1 MPRPFAQLVML
12 ALVVLA
18 LPAMAWISSTAWI
31 PSTAWADS
39 GPAPFDPRFREG
51 APSDAL
57 VGGAQVLSRGHL
69 NAFVDLF
76 ESSFD
81 VALPRATEALLRKE
95 LVASFRKADAEG
107 RKGFLALV
115 DNIVEIRRCA
125 RCCNGR
131 GVRTCLRVFRGA
143 VDQRLRTDP
152 DDPAHRIIQH
162 VLERR
167 HTVVW
172 LGIPEVKDLSAQ
184 AYLETVLFVASL
196 GRDEPLR
203 LSPGQISALKDYLD
217 RDLRKLP
224 EKVRDRLAR
233 AHREWL
239 LVKARWDRGRDA
251 RRLALRWQAVRL
263 MARLVPKTG
272 GHTVGEGADL
282 AAYRREAAR
291 LRKADRG
298 FDAVT
303 ALARNP
309 ELLHQALD
317 DGIDASR
324 GVPEF
329 TFMYR

>member
-1 MPRPFAQLVML
+1 MPRFVL
-12 ALVVLA
+12 AIALLA
-18 LPAMAWISSTAWI
+18 LPAA
-31 PSTAWADS
+31 AWADA
-39 GPAPFDPRFREG
+39 GPAPFDPRFRTG
-51 APSDAL
+51 APSDEL
-57 VGGAQVLSRGHL
+57 VGGKQVLSRGHV
-69 NAFVDLF
+69 NAFIDLF
-76 ESSFD
+76 EASFD
-81 VALPRATEALLRKE
+81 VALPKETEVLLRRE
-95 LVASFRKADAEG
+95 LQSSFRRADAAG
-107 RKGFLALV
+107 RQAFLDLV

-131 GVRTCLRVFRGA
+131 GVRACLRAFRRA
-143 VDQRLRTDP
+143 VDQRLQATPEDP
-152 DDPAHRIIQH
+152 SHRILRH

-172 LGIPEVKDLSAQ
+172 LGIPEVKDLAAE

-203 LSPGQISALKDYLD
+203 LSPGQVSALKDYLD
-217 RDLRKLP
+217 RDLRRLK
-224 EKVRDRLAR
+224 ETVRDRLALS
-233 AHREWL
+233 HREWL
-239 LVKARWDRGRDA
+239 LVKARWDRGRDE
-251 RRLALRWQAVRL
+251 RRLAMRWQAVRL

-272 GHTVGEGADL
+272 GHTVGEGTDL

-291 LRKADRG
+291 LRSADRG

-317 DGIDASR
+317 DGLSVRR

>member
-1 MPRPFAQLVML
+1 MPRLLLLLLLACFPAQ
-12 ALVVLA
+12 
-18 LPAMAWISSTAWI
+18 
-31 PSTAWADS
+31 AWAD
-39 GPAPFDPRFREG
+39 GGGELFDPRFREG
-51 APSDAL
+51 APSDDV
-57 VGGAQVLSRGHL
+57 VGGSPLLARGHL

-76 ESSFD
+76 EASFD
-81 VALPRATEALLRKE
+81 VALPRETEAMLRRE
-95 LVASFRKADAEG
+95 LAASFRRADAAE
-107 RKGFLALV
+107 RQRFLDLV

-125 RCCNGR
+125 RCCNNR
-131 GVRTCLRVFRGA
+131 GVRACLRAFRRA
-143 VDQRLRTDP
+143 VDRRLRADTK
-152 DDPAHRIIQH
+152 DPAHRILRH

-172 LGIPEVKDLSAQ
+172 LGIPEVKDLAAQ
-184 AYLETVLFVASL
+184 AYLETVVFVASL
-196 GRDEPLR
+196 GRDETIR

-224 EKVRDRLAR
+224 ERVRDRLAR
-233 AHREWL
+233 SHRQWL
-239 LVKARWDRGRDA
+239 LAKARWDRGRDE
-251 RRLALRWQAVRL
+251 RRLAMRWQAVRL

-272 GHTVGEGADL
+272 GHSVGADGDL
-282 AAYRREAAR
+282 ASYRREAAR
-291 LRKADRG
+291 VRGADRG

-317 DGIDASR
+317 DGFALRR

>member
-1 MPRPFAQLVML
+1 MSRLVL

-18 LPAMAWISSTAWI
+18 LPAMAW
-31 PSTAWADS
+31 ADGGS
-39 GPAPFDPRFREG
+39 KPFDPRFREG
-51 APSDAL
+51 APSDEL
-57 VGGAQVLSRGHL
+57 VGGTLVLSRGHL
-69 NAFVDLF
+69 SAFVDLF
-76 ESSFD
+76 ESAFD
-81 VALPRATEALLRKE
+81 VALPRDTEVLLRKE
-95 LVASFRKADAEG
+95 LVTSFRKAGAED
-107 RKGFLALV
+107 RRAFLALV

-131 GVRTCLRVFRGA
+131 GVRTCLRLFRGA
-143 VDQRLRTDP
+143 VDQRLRADP
-152 DDPAHRIIQH
+152 DNPAHRIIQH

-172 LGIPEVKDLSAQ
+172 LGIPEVKDLAAQ
-184 AYLETVLFVASL
+184 AYLETVLFIASL
-196 GRDEPLR
+196 GRDEALH
-203 LSPGQISALKDYLD
+203 LSAGQVSALKDYLD
-217 RDLRKLP
+217 RDLRRLP

-239 LVKARWDRGRDA
+239 LVKARWDRGRDE

-272 GHTVGEGADL
+272 GHTVGVGTDL
-282 AAYRREAAR
+282 DAYRREAAR
-291 LRKADRG
+291 LRAADRG

-324 GVPEF
+324 RVPEF